1 MKKQWV
7 RLNPTLLAASI
18 AGIASFAVPFHA
30 AAQAQPSQ
38 QAPSADGTLPEVI
51 VTAQRS
57 AAPAS
62 RTPVAM
68 SVLTAA
74 QLDQQGIDSPGA
86 IADRLPNTYL
96 QNSYD
101 GLRITMR
108 GVSNADATEKGDPS
122 AAYLV
127 DGVYVARPQAQNAS
141 FYDVERIEVLRGPQ
155 GTLYG
160 RNTTAGA
167 VNVISKAPVP
177 YFEAAANATV
187 GSYDT
192 RQLGGMVN
200 VPVSDVLALR
210 AAFTANR
217 HDPYLRNGQGT
228 GYRPGLDRDDRA
240 ARLSASWRPGHGIT
254 AIVRYE
260 TGLDNTNNDSTV
272 PDTNFYSGL
281 AQGKPVWN
289 GDDSARRLTNRFKS
303 PNNVPDQ
310 GFSHKTSSSLT
321 ADVSWDLGPATLSWL
336 GSHRN
341 FEHDY
346 LYNYFYRV
354 APSVALGVRQNFHG
368 DYKQDSHELRIATNS
383 AGPLSAQGGVYWF
396 HENVSDHYTFRDL
409 KAAGLTPYYVFDN
422 DPVDAWSRAVFGQ
435 ATYALSPRLRATAGA
450 RYTED
455 DKSRYGYIG
464 YQQAAALNMATDPRE
479 LNAGAIS
486 SNKTTWR
493 LALDYDLAPGTLLY
507 GSLATGYK
515 SGGFNDGCSAG
526 AVGTGRL
533 AGVGCPA
540 ASAVP
545 AHSLVYQPETLRA
558 LEAGLKTRFWD
569 SRASLNL
576 AVFHYDYR
584 NLQLSSQEVING
596 KPRYETTNAGE
607 AKVRG
612 LEADGQVRVT
622 AADRVTY
629 ALSLLDA
636 HYTSY
641 RPDATRDLSG
651 TRLDRAPARTLALG
665 YEHRFALPG
674 GSLVLGGGTRASAA
688 YILSVPSKGLVYRIP
703 GHTESDLRLCWEPR
717 AANWSLLA
725 RVRNLENAVRP
736 LTINS
741 TGITVPSDPRTG
753 ELRLDYRF

>member
-1 MKKQWV
+1 MKKQRV

-18 AGIASFAVPFHA
+18 AGIASFSASFTAVAHA
-30 AAQAQPSQ
+30 QDTQTTNADAA
-38 QAPSADGTLPEVI
+38 LPEVI

-57 AAPAS
+57 AAPES

-74 QLDQQGIDSPGA
+74 QLDRQGIDSPGA

-122 AAYLV
+122 AAYMV
-127 DGVYVARPQAQNAS
+127 DGVYVARPQSQNAS
-141 FYDVERIEVLRGPQ
+141 FYDVDRVEVLRGPQ

-167 VNVISKAPVP
+167 VNVISKAPGP
-177 YFEAAANATV
+177 YFEADASAAI

-192 RQLGGMVN
+192 RKLGGMVN
-200 VPVSDVLALR
+200 VPVNDVLSLR
-210 AAFTANR
+210 AAFSANR
-217 HDPYLRNGQGT
+217 HAPYLRNGQGT
-228 GYRPGLDRDDRA
+228 GYTPGLDRDDRA
-240 ARLSASWRPGHGIT
+240 ARLSAKFTPGHGIT
-254 AIVRYE
+254 ALVRYE
-260 TGLDNTNNDSTV
+260 AGTDNTNNDSTV
-272 PDTNFYSGL
+272 PDTNFYAGI
-281 AQGKPVWN
+281 AQGKPAWN
-289 GDDSARRLTNRFKS
+289 DDDSARRLTNRFKS

-321 ADVSWDLGPATLSWL
+321 AELSWDVGPATLSWL

-346 LYNYFYRV
+346 LYNYYYRV
-354 APSVALGVRQNFHG
+354 APTVALGVRQNFHG
-368 DYKQDSHELRIATNS
+368 DYDQDSHELRIATNGS
-383 AGPLSAQGGVYWF
+383 GPLSAQGGVYWF
-396 HENVSDHYTFRDL
+396 HEKVSDHYTFRDL

-435 ATYALSPRLRATAGA
+435 ATYALGPRLRATAGA
-450 RYTED
+450 RTTAD

-464 YQQAAALNMATDPRE
+464 YQQAAALNTATDPRE
-479 LNAGAIS
+479 LNAGSIGS
-486 SNKTTWR
+486 RKTTWR
-493 LALDYDLAPGTLLY
+493 LGLDYDLAPSTLLY

-515 SGGFNDGCSAG
+515 SGGFNDGCTAG
-526 AVGTGRL
+526 SVGSGRL

-540 ASAVP
+540 GSAVP
-545 AHSLVYQPETLRA
+545 ADSLVYQPETLRA
-558 LEAGLKTRFWD
+558 LEAGLKTRFRD
-569 SRASLNL
+569 NRASLNL

-584 NLQLSSQEVING
+584 NLQLSSQEVIHG

-612 LEADGQVRVT
+612 LEADGQLRPT
-622 AADRVTY
+622 AADRITY
-629 ALSLLDA
+629 ALTLLDA
-636 HYTSY
+636 HYASY
-641 RPDATRDLSG
+641 RPDATHDWAG
-651 TRLDRAPARTLALG
+651 TKLDRAPVRTLSLG

-674 GSLVLGGGTRASAA
+674 GSLVFGGSTRASAG
-688 YILSVPSKGLVYRIP
+688 YLLTVPSKGLIYRIP
-703 GHTESDLRLCWEPR
+703 GHTESDLRLGWEPLGAR
-717 AANWSLLA
+717 WSLLA

>member
-7 RLNPTLLAASI
+7 RLNPTLLAASL
-18 AGIASFAVPFHA
+18 AGIASFSASFSTG
-30 AAQAQPSQ
+30 AQAQQSHT
-38 QAPSADGTLPEVI
+38 ADTDGALPEVI

-57 AAPAS
+57 AAPES

-122 AAYLV
+122 AAYMV

-167 VNVISKAPVP
+167 VNVISKAPRP
-177 YFEAAANATV
+177 YFEADANATI
-187 GSYDT
+187 GSYGT

-200 VPVSDVLALR
+200 VPVGDMLALR
-210 AAFTANR
+210 AALSANR
-217 HDPYLRNGQGT
+217 HDPYIRNGQGT
-228 GYRPGLDRDDRA
+228 GYQPGLDRDDRA
-240 ARLSASWRPGHGIT
+240 ARLSARLTPGHGIT
-254 AIVRYE
+254 ALLRYE
-260 TGLDNTNNDSTV
+260 AGKDDTNNDSTV
-272 PDTNFYSGL
+272 PDTNFYSGI

-310 GFSHKTSSSLT
+310 GFSHKTASSLT
-321 ADVSWDLGPATLSWL
+321 ADLSWDVGPATLSYL

-346 LYNYFYRV
+346 LYNYYYRV
-354 APSVALGVRQNFHG
+354 TPSVALGVRQNFHG
-368 DYKQDSHELRIATNS
+368 NYDQDSHELRIATNQS
-383 AGPLSAQGGVYWF
+383 GPLTAQGGVYWF
-396 HENVSDHYTFRDL
+396 HENVNDHYTFRDL
-409 KAAGLTPYYVFDN
+409 RAAGLTPYYVFDN
-422 DPVDAWSRAVFGQ
+422 DPVDARSRAVFGQ
-435 ATYALSPRLRATAGA
+435 ATYAVTPRLRATAGA
-450 RYTED
+450 RSTAD

-464 YQQAAALNMATDPRE
+464 YQQAATLNTATDPRE
-479 LNAGAIS
+479 LNAGVIS
-486 SNKTTWR
+486 SHKTTWR
-493 LALDYDLAPGTLLY
+493 LGLDYDLAPATLLY

-515 SGGFNDGCSAG
+515 SGGFNDGCTAG
-526 AVGTGRL
+526 AVGSGRL
-533 AGVGCPA
+533 AGVGCPPG
-540 ASAVP
+540 SAVP
-545 AHSLVYQPETLRA
+545 ADSLVYQPETLRA
-558 LEAGLKTRFWD
+558 LELGLKTRFWNK
-569 SRASLNL
+569 RASLNL
-576 AVFHYDYR
+576 AVFDYDYR

-612 LEADGQVRVT
+612 LEADGQVHAT
-622 AADRVTY
+622 AADRFTY

-636 HYTSY
+636 HYASY
-641 RPDATRDLSG
+641 MPDATHDWSG
-651 TRLDRAPARTLALG
+651 TKLDRAPARTLSLG

-674 GSLVLGGGTRASAA
+674 GSLVLGGGTRASAG
-688 YILSVPSKGLVYRIP
+688 YLLTVPSKNLVYRIP
-703 GHTESDLRLCWEPR
+703 GHTESDLRLGWEP
-717 AANWSLLA
+717 AGSHWSLLA
-725 RVRNLENAVRP
+725 RVRNLENEVRP

>member
-1 MKKQWV
+1 MKKQRV
-7 RLNPTLLAASI
+7 RLNPTLLAASV
-18 AGIASFAVPFHA
+18 AGIASFAASFTTIAHAQDASAADA
-30 AAQAQPSQ
+30 AA
-38 QAPSADGTLPEVI
+38 LPEVI

-68 SVLTAA
+68 SVLTAD
-74 QLDQQGIDSPGA
+74 QLGLQGIDSPGA
-86 IADRLPNTYL
+86 IADRLPNTWL

-122 AAYLV
+122 GAYMV
-127 DGVYVARPQAQNAS
+127 DGVYVARPQSQNAA
-141 FYDVERIEVLRGPQ
+141 FYDVDRIEVLRGPQ

-167 VNVISKAPVP
+167 VNVISKAPRP
-177 YFEAAANATV
+177 YFEAGADVTV
-187 GSYDT
+187 GSYGT
-192 RQLGGMVN
+192 RKLGGMVN
-200 VPVSDVLALR
+200 VPVNEVLALR
-210 AAFTANR
+210 AAFSANR

-228 GYRPGLDRDDRA
+228 GYTPGLDRDDRA
-240 ARLSASWRPGHGIT
+240 ARLSAKLTPGHGIT
-254 AIVRYE
+254 ALLRYE
-260 TGLDNTNNDSTV
+260 AGTDNTNNDSTV
-272 PDTNFYSGL
+272 PDTNFYSGI

-289 GDDSARRLTNRFKS
+289 DDGSARRLTNRFKS

-321 ADVSWDLGPATLSWL
+321 ADVSWDVGPATLSWL
-336 GSHRN
+336 GAHRN
-341 FEHDY
+341 FAHDY

-354 APSVALGVRQNFHG
+354 TPAVALGVRQNFHG
-368 DYKQDSHELRIATNS
+368 DYDQDSHELRIATNGS
-383 AGPLSAQGGVYWF
+383 GPLTAQGGVYWF
-396 HENVSDHYTFRDL
+396 HENVKDHYTFRDL

-435 ATYALSPRLRATAGA
+435 ATYAVTPRLRATAGA
-450 RYTED
+450 RTTSD

-464 YQQAAALNMATDPRE
+464 YQQAATLNTATDPRE

-486 SNKTTWR
+486 SRKTTWR
-493 LALDYDLAPGTLLY
+493 LGLDYDLAPYTLLY

-526 AVGTGRL
+526 AVGSGRL

-545 AHSLVYQPETLRA
+545 ADSLVYQPETLRA
-558 LEAGLKTRFWD
+558 LEAGLKTRFWGD
-569 SRASLNL
+569 RASLNL
-576 AVFHYDYR
+576 ALFHYDYR

-612 LEADGQVRVT
+612 LEADGQLRPS
-622 AADRVTY
+622 AADRITY
-629 ALSLLDA
+629 ALTLLDA
-636 HYTSY
+636 HYASY
-641 RPDATRDLSG
+641 MPDARHDWAG
-651 TRLDRAPARTLALG
+651 MKLDRAPARTLALG

-674 GSLVLGGGTRASAA
+674 GSLVLGATTRASAG
-688 YILSVPSKGLVYRIP
+688 YLLTVPSKALVYRIP
-703 GHTESDLRLCWEPR
+703 GHTESDLRLGWEPTGGR
-717 AANWSLLA
+717 WSLLA
-725 RVRNLENAVRP
+725 RVRNLENEVRP

>member
-1 MKKQWV
+1 MKKYWV
-7 RLNPTLLAASI
+7 
-18 AGIASFAVPFHA
+18 AGIASFSASFTTIAYAQDTQTATTDA
-30 AAQAQPSQ
+30 A
-38 QAPSADGTLPEVI
+38 LPEVI

-57 AAPAS
+57 AAAES
-62 RTPVAM
+62 KTPVAM

-122 AAYLV
+122 AAWMV

-177 YFEAAANATV
+177 YFEAAASATV

-200 VPVSDVLALR
+200 LPVGDMLALR
-210 AAFTANR
+210 AAFSANR
-217 HDPYLRNGQGT
+217 HAPYIRNGQGT
-228 GYRPGLDRDDRA
+228 GYTPGLDRDDRA
-240 ARLSASWRPGHGIT
+240 ARLSAKLTPGHGIT
-254 AIVRYE
+254 ALLRFE
-260 TGLDNTNNDSTV
+260 AGKDDTNNDSTV
-272 PDTNFYSGL
+272 PDTNFYAGI

-289 GDDSARRLTNRFKS
+289 DDDSARRLTNRFKS

-321 ADVSWDLGPATLSWL
+321 ADLSWDFGPATLSYL

-341 FEHDY
+341 FKHDY
-346 LYNYFYRV
+346 LYNYYYRV
-354 APSVALGVRQNFHG
+354 APTVALGVRQNFHG
-368 DYKQDSHELRIATNS
+368 DYDQDSHELRIATNGS
-383 AGPLSAQGGVYWF
+383 GPLTAQGGVYWF
-396 HENVSDHYTFRDL
+396 HENINDHYTFRDL
-409 KAAGLTPYYVFDN
+409 RAAGLTPYYVFDN
-422 DPVDAWSRAVFGQ
+422 DPVDARSRAVFGQ
-435 ATYALSPRLRATAGA
+435 ATYAVTPRLRATAGA

-464 YQQAAALNMATDPRE
+464 YQQAATLNTALDPRE
-479 LNAGAIS
+479 LNAGSIS

-493 LALDYDLAPGTLLY
+493 LGLDYDLAPSTLLY

-515 SGGFNDGCSAG
+515 SSGFNDGCTAG
-526 AVGTGRL
+526 AVGSGRL

-540 ASAVP
+540 GSAVP
-545 AHSLVYQPETLRA
+545 ADSLVYQPETLRA
-558 LEAGLKTRFWD
+558 LELGLKTRFWEN
-569 SRASLNL
+569 RASLNL
-576 AVFHYDYR
+576 AVFEYDYR
-584 NLQLSSQEVING
+584 NLQLSAQEVING

-622 AADRVTY
+622 TVDRITY

-636 HYTSY
+636 HYASY
-641 RPDATRDLSG
+641 MPDATHDWSG
-651 TRLDRAPARTLALG
+651 TKLDRAPARTLSLG
-665 YEHRFALPG
+665 YEHRFVLPG
-674 GSLVLGGGTRASAA
+674 GSLVFGGGTRASAS
-688 YILSVPSKGLVYRIP
+688 YLLTVPSKNLVYRIP
-703 GHTESDLRLCWEPR
+703 GHTESDLRLGWEP
-717 AANWSLLA
+717 AGSSWSLLA
-725 RVRNLENAVRP
+725 RVHNLENRVRP

>member
-7 RLNPTLLAASI
+7 RLNPTLLAASV
-18 AGIASFAVPFHA
+18 AGIASFTTPFHA
-30 AAQAQPSQ
+30 AAQAPQSQ
-38 QAPSADGTLPEVI
+38 AAGGMLPEVI

-57 AAPAS
+57 AAPES

-68 SVLTAA
+68 SVLTATE
-74 QLDQQGIDSPGA
+74 LDEQGIDTPGA

-122 AAYLV
+122 AAYMV

-167 VNVISKAPVP
+167 INVISKAPVP
-177 YFEAAANATV
+177 YFEADANATI

-200 VPVSDVLALR
+200 VPVNDMLALR
-210 AAFTANR
+210 AAFIANR

-228 GYRPGLDRDDRA
+228 GYKPGLDRDDRA
-240 ARLSASWRPGHGIT
+240 ARLSARLTPGHGIS
-254 AIVRYE
+254 ALVRYE
-260 TGLDNTNNDSTV
+260 AGLDNTNNDSTV
-272 PDTNFYSGL
+272 PDTNFYAGVG
-281 AQGKPVWN
+281 QGRPVWN
-289 GDDSARRLTNRFKS
+289 DDGSARRLTNRFKS

-310 GFSHKTSSSLT
+310 GFSHKTASSLS
-321 ADVSWDLGPATLSWL
+321 ADVSWDAGPATLSWL
-336 GSHRN
+336 GSHRH

-354 APSVALGVRQNFHG
+354 APTVALGVRQNFHG
-368 DYKQDSHELRIATNS
+368 DYDQDSHELRIATSGN
-383 AGPLSAQGGVYWF
+383 GPLSAQGGVYWF
-396 HENVSDHYTFRDL
+396 HENISDRYNFRDL
-409 KAAGLTPYYVFDN
+409 QAAGLTPYYVFDN
-422 DPVDAWSRAVFGQ
+422 DPVDARSRAVFGQ
-435 ATYALSPRLRATAGA
+435 ATYAVTPRLRATAGA
-450 RYTED
+450 RTTWD

-464 YQQAAALNMATDPRE
+464 YQRTATLNPATDPRE
-479 LNAGAIS
+479 LNAGSIS
-486 SNKTTWR
+486 SHKTTWR
-493 LALDYDLAPGTLLY
+493 LGLDYDLGPSTLLY

-515 SGGFNDGCSAG
+515 SGGFNDGCAAG
-526 AVGTGRL
+526 AVGSGGL

-540 ASAVP
+540 GSAVP

-558 LEAGLKTRFWD
+558 LEAGLKTRFWNH
-569 SRASLNL
+569 RASLNL

-584 NLQLSSQEVING
+584 NLQLSAQEVING

-612 LEADGQVRVT
+612 LEANGQLRVT
-622 AADRVTY
+622 AADRFTY

-636 HYTSY
+636 HYSSY
-641 RPDATRDLSG
+641 KPDATHDLSG
-651 TRLDRAPARTLALG
+651 TKLDRAPARTLSLG

-674 GSLVLGGGTRASAA
+674 GSLVLGGGTRASAR
-688 YILSVPSKGLVYRIP
+688 YILSVPSKGLAYRIP
-703 GHTESDLRLCWEPR
+703 GHTESDLRMGWEPLG
-717 AANWSLLA
+717 ASWSLLA
-725 RVRNLENAVRP
+725 RVRNLENQVRP

-741 TGITVPSDPRTG
+741 TGITVPSDPSTG
-753 ELRLDYRF
+753 EVRLDYRF